1 MKRSAQQSKPIR
13 IAHIHVW
20 DQNNKGDRGIV
31 LAVQEQL
38 RAVWPAA
45 EIIDFPVEVLKKYE
59 GRQLARLNR
68 ADFIVLGGGG
78 IFYSYFL
85 PFDRKMISAIKVPLV
100 IYGAGYIREVGARSL
115 TAAARSS
122 LLCLVKKARF
132 VGVRENY
139 TKRFLVRYGAN
150 PRKIQVIGDPALC
163 LSESKPPRRAL
174 AHRLDDKIN
183 FRLGLNLN
191 YSGWLGFGR
200 WRDDILQSYR
210 AVARYFQKK
219 YGAQVYYLQH
229 HPGENKIYPVLKIKG
244 LKVIDF
250 EPHQQ
255 KSFYA
260 NLDLVV
266 GMMLHSC
273 VMAAGAGTPVVNVA
287 YDLRNRNF
295 ARFIGCPEL
304 VVELPELAHGELL
317 RRAKMVIARQAAYR
331 EKLIAARRRVA
342 RRSADFIQE
351 IKNNLNL

>member
-1 MKRSAQQSKPIR
+1 MKRSARQPRTIH

-45 EIIDFPVEVLKKYE
+45 EIIDFPVEVLKKYD

-85 PFDRKMISAIKVPLV
+85 PFDKRMINAIRVPLV
-100 IYGAGYIREVGARSL
+100 IYGAGYIREVGARPLSS
-115 TAAARSS
+115 AARAS
-122 LLCLVKKARF
+122 LLYLVNKARF

-139 TKRFLVRYGAN
+139 TKRFLVRYGAK
-150 PRKIQVIGDPALC
+150 PGKIQVIGDPALC
-163 LSESKPPRRAL
+163 LSEVKPPRRAR
-174 AHRLDDKIN
+174 AKKLDDKTN

-191 YSGWLGFGR
+191 YSGWLGFGQ
-200 WRDDILQSYR
+200 WRSDILQSYR
-210 AVARYFQKK
+210 AVARYFQEQ
-219 YGAQVYYLQH
+219 YGAQVYYLRH
-229 HPGENKIYPVLKIKG
+229 HPGEDQIYSELKIKG

-250 EPHQQ
+250 EPHRQ
-255 KSFYA
+255 KGFYSS
-260 NLDLVV
+260 LDLVI

-273 VMAAGAGTPVVNVA
+273 VMAVGAGTPEINVA

-304 VVELPELAHGELL
+304 VVEVPELASGELL
-317 RRAKMVIARQAAYR
+317 RRAKLVVARQVAYR
-331 EKLIAARRRVA
+331 KKFLTIRSRVA
-342 RRSADFIQE
+342 KRSTEFIKE